1 MQEIFCCGGHCK
13 MAVGNK
19 LSELRVKANLIANK
33 DVGLMEIGVDVE
45 NGVVILTG
53 EVETE
58 QQKNIAEQLA
68 YEIEEIDEVINQIA
82 VVSPDDGDLTDAHL
96 GYSLAEGDISQTP
109 FAIAGE
115 SSGPGAG
122 LASSEQFPG
131 EFTDKEITD
140 ELRQRFAAQIDFD
153 ISDVRWKSVNQ
164 IVRLEGFVQTAENL
178 YNLHDMVLNVRG
190 VMGIES
196 KVSIREGEIGT
207 EQE

>member
-1 MQEIFCCGGHCK
+1 

>member
-1 MQEIFCCGGHCK
+1 

-45 NGVVILTG
+45 NGVAILTG